1 MIRKSLWLC
10 AAVFFAGTSMSISSS
25 HASGAPEFQD
35 PIKLAI
41 FNYPDA
47 DFITN
52 TYGQVLEKA
61 GYNVEY
67 VKTDYTAHFTAIEFG
82 DIDVAPAVWS
92 SVKDLLDKALAS
104 GQVTRIGSVGVSIR
118 ETWWYPSYV
127 AQLCPGLPDWTALK
141 TPECIKALSTP
152 ETEGKINYLGT
163 PPDFSSDDENRLKA
177 LGLDVHITLPG
188 TIATM
193 VATMQGAIQKKQPI
207 IGFGFIP
214 HWLYG
219 SDQGSFVNFPPYE
232 DACNNDPSWG
242 VNPKEI
248 GDCELPRGDIFK
260 IINNDFAKKAPF
272 ATSILQNFSL
282 TTEEV
287 ATSISR
293 QERDGKTAEEAAA
306 EWMAA
311 NEGKW
316 STWLK

>member
-1 MIRKSLWLC
+1 MRNTIGLVIATLVLGMSTPITSLR
-10 AAVFFAGTSMSISSS
+10 AG
-25 HASGAPEFQD
+25 GAPEFQD

-41 FNYPDA
+41 FNYPDS

-52 TYGQVLEKA
+52 TYGQILEKA

-67 VKTDYTAHFTAIEFG
+67 IKTDYTAHFTAIEYG
-82 DIDVAPAVWS
+82 DIDVTPAVWS
-92 SVKDLLDKALAS
+92 SSPELITKALES
-104 GQVTRIGSVGVSIR
+104 GQVTKIGDLGVHIR

-127 AQLCPGLPDWTALK
+127 GDLCPGLPSWTALK
-141 TPECIKALSTP
+141 EPACVAALSNP
-152 ETEGKINYLGT
+152 ETNGKINYLGT
-163 PPDFSSDDENRLKA
+163 PPDFDSDDERRIKA
-177 LGLDVHITLPG
+177 LGLDVHVTFPG

-232 DACNNDPSWG
+232 EGCKTDPSWG
-242 VNPKEI
+242 VNPNELS
-248 GDCELPRGDIFK
+248 DCENPQGDILK
-260 IINNDFAKKAPF
+260 LINNDFAKKAPF
-272 ATSILQNFSL
+272 ATQLLKNFALTSDDVANAILG
-282 TTEEV
+282 
-287 ATSISR
+287 
-293 QERDGKTAEEAAA
+293 QERDGKTPEEVSK
-306 EWMAA
+306 EWMIA